1 MAIEKRGADTYRIGF
16 QTLNADG
23 TYKWVRE
30 TFHATPG
37 LSEAYQRMEAEVAL
51 ERLKLQAQQAKD
63 SPEAAEVQPNV
74 ITVRTFAERWM
85 EKHVR
90 PNCSPVTYKDYRYFL
105 DIRILPY
112 MGDMPVKKLTATY
125 LVDWLE
131 YVRNDGRRSTR
142 MEESQLANP
151 RHPAATA
158 RLTSDAQRTRPES
171 PRQVSG

>member
-63 SPEAAEVQPNV
+63 SPEAAEAQPNV

-90 PNCSPVTYKDYRYFL
+90 PNCRSPCGERGLKYFRL
-105 DIRILPY
+105 GSICRVA
-112 MGDMPVKKLTATY
+112 MPS
-125 LVDWLE
+125 
-131 YVRNDGRRSTR
+131 RSPCGER
-142 MEESQLANP
+142 GLK
-151 RHPAATA
+151 
-158 RLTSDAQRTRPES
+158 
-171 PRQVSG
+171 